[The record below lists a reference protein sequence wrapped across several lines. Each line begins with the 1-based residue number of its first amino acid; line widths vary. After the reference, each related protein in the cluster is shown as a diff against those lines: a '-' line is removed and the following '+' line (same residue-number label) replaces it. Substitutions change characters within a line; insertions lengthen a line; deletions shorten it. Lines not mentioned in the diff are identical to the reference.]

1 MSTANIKRF
10 LTLLSSAKELERAQL
25 YQLLEKAESC
35 YCLKD
40 KRGQYEFGKALG
52 LFSSPFDV
60 VGDYYQ
66 AFYLYQRGEKQTAK
80 EKLQRVLEEGE
91 QNYKDKALLTFGAIE
106 QAEGNIDEATK
117 LRLAASKSEFLPV
130 FIESAIGIA
139 SILGSQ
145 GDHQKA
151 IEHLERVLPHISKL
165 GNVPLYFD
173 TLNSY
178 AVELAEIGKIELAS
192 QVITPVAAS
201 AYTRFYLNWIETEK
215 EICEKL
221 PRRSTMTID
230 RANVIEFPS
239 EEPDEELET
248 ELIEEPRFPFEHY
261 LSKEFGLED
270 KVENW
275 MYGGVVPNDFG
286 TLMVFLAE
294 TEDDIERSIILSKVI
309 DIAFSHSPEC
319 LKAKAQWRDAIISKV
334 KDQ

>member
-1 MSTANIKRF
+1 
-10 LTLLSSAKELERAQL
+10 L

-35 YCLKD
+35 YCLRD
-40 KRGQYEFGKALG
+40 RRGQYEFGKALA

-60 VGDYYQ
+60 IGDYYQ
-66 AFYLYQRGEKQTAK
+66 SSYLHRIGQKQIAY
-80 EKLQRVLEEGE
+80 EKLERAQQEAKGAYADR
-91 QNYKDKALLTFGAIE
+91 ATLTLSGMKEMDGDF
-106 QAEGNIDEATK
+106 DESLK
-117 LRLAASKSEFLPV
+117 LRLDLAKSDSLSIV
-130 FIESAIGIA
+130 VESAIGIA

-145 GDHQKA
+145 GDHQEA

-192 QVITPVAAS
+192 KVITPVAAS

-230 RANVIEFPS
+230 RANVIEFPN
-239 EEPDEELET
+239 EEPQEELEE

-261 LSKEFGLED
+261 LSNEFGLED

-319 LKAKAQWRDAIISKV
+319 LKAKAQWRDAIVSKV